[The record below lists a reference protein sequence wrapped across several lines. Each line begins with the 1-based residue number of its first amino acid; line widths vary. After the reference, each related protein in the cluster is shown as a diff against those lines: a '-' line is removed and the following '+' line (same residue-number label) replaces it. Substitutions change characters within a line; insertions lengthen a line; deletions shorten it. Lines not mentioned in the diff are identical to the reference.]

1 MLIIGER
8 LNGMFKRVKRAITDK
23 NEAEIIAVVQEQRD
37 HGAGMIDI
45 NVGTAAAD
53 QLGTMAWLV
62 ETVQKAFPGL
72 PLAIDSSKPE
82 VLEAGLKVCQN
93 PALINST
100 TAEDEK
106 LERLLGLAV
115 EYKADIL
122 GLTLDENG
130 IPSQKDERVALA
142 AKILM
147 MAMEMGIEPER
158 VYLDPV
164 VLPVKFGQ
172 DQCLGMVEAIRDIK
186 TALNDPAPK
195 TALGLSNISNGCL
208 KEMRPLVNRIYLVQC
223 LSAGLDSAIM
233 DPYDTDLV
241 DAMIAAEML
250 MNKQIY
256 TDSFLAAYRTS
267 HKA

>member
-8 LNGMFKRVKRAITDK
+8 LNGMFKRVKKAIAEK
-23 NEAEIIAVVQEQRD
+23 NKDEIIAVAKEQLD
-37 HGAGMIDI
+37 DGANMIDI

-53 QLGTMAWLV
+53 QAGTMAWLV
-62 ETVQKAFPGL
+62 ETVQEAFPGTL
-72 PLAIDSSKPE
+72 LGIDSSKPE
-82 VLEAGLKVCQN
+82 VLEAGLKACTN

-106 LERLLGLAV
+106 LEKLLGLAV
-115 EYKADIL
+115 EHKADIL

-130 IPSQKDERVALA
+130 IPSQKDERVALG

-147 MAMEMGIEPER
+147 MAMEMGLDAEQ

-172 DQCLGMVEAIRDIK
+172 DQCLGMIEAIRDIK
-186 TALNDPAPK
+186 TALNDPPPK
-195 TALGLSNISNGCL
+195 TAIGLSNISNGAP
-208 KEMRPLVNRIYLVQC
+208 KNMRSLINRTYLVMC
-223 LSAGLDSAIM
+223 VAAGLDGAIM
-233 DPYDTDLV
+233 DPHDTELV
-241 DAMIAAEML
+241 DAMITAELL

-256 TDSFLAAYRTS
+256 SDSFLKAYRSS
-267 HKA
+267 H

>member
-8 LNGMFKRVKRAITDK
+8 LNGMFKRVKKAIADK
-23 NEAEIIAVVQEQRD
+23 NKDEILAVVQEQIND
-37 HGAGMIDI
+37 GAGMIDI

-53 QLGTMAWLV
+53 QQGTMQWLV
-62 ETVQKAFPGL
+62 ETVQEKYPGF
-72 PLAIDSSKPE
+72 PLAVDSSKVE

-93 PALINST
+93 PVLINST

-106 LERLLGLAV
+106 LEKLLGLAA

-130 IPSQKDERVALA
+130 IPSQKDERVALG

-147 MAMEMGIEPER
+147 MAMEMGLSPES

-172 DQCLGMVEAIRDIK
+172 DQCVGMIEAIRDIK

-195 TALGLSNISNGCL
+195 TAVGLSNISNGVP
-208 KEMRPLVNRIYLVQC
+208 KEMRSLVNRTYLVMC
-223 LSAGLDSAIM
+223 LAAGLDSAIV
-233 DPYDTDLV
+233 DPHDQELV
-241 DAMIAAEML
+241 NAMITAELL

-256 TDSFLAAYRTS
+256 SDSFIKAYRAA
-267 HKA
+267 HG